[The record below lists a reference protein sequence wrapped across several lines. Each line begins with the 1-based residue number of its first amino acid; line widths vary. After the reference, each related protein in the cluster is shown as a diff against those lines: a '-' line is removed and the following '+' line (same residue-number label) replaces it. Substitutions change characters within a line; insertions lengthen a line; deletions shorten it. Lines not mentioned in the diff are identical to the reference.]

1 MIGSIIAAD
10 YAETRDPRHL
20 RSDRLLQGGFPGG
33 FPFADNHSAAP
44 ASARP
49 RRHGRAKQPEARMAR
64 TGDFMGGDQRSNE
77 SALG

>member
-44 ASARP
+44 DSAWP
-49 RRHGRAKQPEARMAR
+49 TRRGRATRPEARFPR
-64 TGDFMGGDQRSNE
+64 TGDIVGPEQR
-77 SALG
+77 